1 MLKVLIKLF
10 IIFISYFVL
19 TKAAENNV
27 VGPKESLI
35 YGHGLK
41 PDEVVLPARY
51 FFIHASSPEGVL

>member
-1 MLKVLIKLF
+1 MLKFLIKFSILLTSFLVLIEAGESDL
-10 IIFISYFVL
+10 
-19 TKAAENNV
+19 

-51 FFIHASSPEGVL
+51 FFIHASSPEGAL